1 MKEELKN
8 VILMGLGVMSLTNE
22 KAKELKEELLNK
34 GSELYEK
41 GKVANEELKHNI
53 EEKMKENITVVYET
67 KDFSKDDILKKIKDM
82 SEEDKKELMSA
93 LKDKSKK

>member
-1 MKEELKN
+1 
-8 VILMGLGVMSLTNE
+8 
-22 KAKELKEELLNK
+22 
-34 GSELYEK
+34 
-41 GKVANEELKHNI
+41 
-53 EEKMKENITVVYET
+53 MKENITVVYET